1 MGKMQNLYL
10 DIQDEIEQGELTFQQ
25 IATKFGVNLQDV
37 ELLYRDL
44 IDQVEYDPD
53 HTDSR
58 ENSYNDYEYFHDD
71 NFEYSNHYDPYD
83 Y

>member
-44 IDQVEYDPD
+44 RDQVEYDPD
-53 HTDSR
+53 YITNHEDS
-58 ENSYNDYEYFHDD
+58 YDVYHYD
-71 NFEYSNHYDPYD
+71 NYDYSNNYDPHD